1 MAHDG
6 NEGDES
12 LQTDGL
18 KVPRRASR
26 GAALDTEPM
35 CRLTSGSEAMNDET
49 ELKSEAS
56 ADSTIAA
63 LSLDEKWIADKLSE
77 HGFTMEQLEEL
88 YPIAEEVALEWLR
101 QGHGRIP
108 IDAVTSEMKRRT
120 MRRFTNTMRP
130 FFARLLRIRHPELRS
145 AIEVATTSR
154 GRNKNLKVTLDHLNV
169 VAVVVEENGAD
180 GVERRT
186 IALAEVPE
194 AVERAKAA
202 RQAAK
207 EGRS

>member
-1 MAHDG
+1 MS
-6 NEGDES
+6 DETDP
-12 LQTDGL
+12 QTD
-18 KVPRRASR
+18 
-26 GAALDTEPM
+26 AA
-35 CRLTSGSEAMNDET
+35 
-49 ELKSEAS
+49 
-56 ADSTIAA
+56 IAA
-63 LSLDEKWIADKLSE
+63 LSVDEKWIADKLSE

-120 MRRFTNTMRP
+120 MCRFTNTMRP

-154 GRNKNLKVTLDHLNV
+154 GRNKNLKVALDHLNV
-169 VAVVVEENGAD
+169 VAVVVEEHGAG

-186 IALAEVPE
+186 LELAEVPE
-194 AVERAKAA
+194 AVARAKAA